1 LRALQNNVSRMEIA
15 MSVTRGFKL
24 TPYLFLLPA
33 LLFMAT
39 FTIYPLLSVAYLS
52 FTSYD
57 ILSPPEP
64 VGLANYGRLAADGV
78 FWLSLRN
85 SFVYLIV
92 TPVII
97 VLAILLAIVVNRRLP
112 GIGMFRALYYI
123 PVITGSVAIGIAWQF
138 LFDGTGGP
146 VNGLLLSL
154 GVIEKPIVFLTDQRF
169 ILPIAMLM
177 TTWMGV
183 GYYMVVF
190 LAGLQAIPQE
200 LYDAARIDGCN
211 NFQKHWHVSVPGLRP
226 SIVFVAVISSL
237 GALKVFDEIYV
248 LTNATGGILNSGST
262 MVFYLW
268 KQAFKLQNVG
278 YASATAMVLLAIT
291 LAFSIM
297 NVRLLERGEE

>member
-1 LRALQNNVSRMEIA
+1 MSIKLQNR
-15 MSVTRGFKL
+15 L

-33 LLFMAT
+33 LVFMAI
-39 FTIYPLLSVAYLS
+39 FTLYPLLSVGYLS
-52 FTSYD
+52 FTEYD
-57 ILSPPEP
+57 ILSPPQP
-64 VGLANYGRLAADGV
+64 VGLENYQKLLVDKI

-85 SFVYLIV
+85 SLTYLLV

-97 VLAILLAIVVNRRLP
+97 VLAILLAIMVNRKLP
-112 GIGMFRALYYI
+112 GIGVFRALYYI

-138 LFDGTGGP
+138 LFDGSGGP
-146 VNGLLLSL
+146 VNGLLISL
-154 GVIEKPIVFLTDQRF
+154 GIIQKPIIFLVDQRF
-169 ILPIAMLM
+169 TLPIAMLM

-190 LAGLQAIPQE
+190 LAGLQAIPE
-200 LYDAARIDGCN
+200 DLYDAAKIDGCSDL
-211 NFQKHWHVSVPGLRP
+211 QKHWHISVPGLRP

-248 LTNATGGILNSGST
+248 LTNGTGGILSSGST

-278 YASATAMVLLAIT
+278 YASAVAMVLLVLT
-291 LAFSIM
+291 LAFSIF
-297 NVRLLERGEE
+297 NVRLLEQGEE

>member
-1 LRALQNNVSRMEIA
+1 MSYRLQ
-15 MSVTRGFKL
+15 TRL

-33 LLFMAT
+33 LAFMAV
-39 FTIYPLLSVAYLS
+39 FTLYPLLSVGYLS
-52 FTSYD
+52 FTEYD
-57 ILSPPEP
+57 ILSAPEP
-64 VGLANYGRLAADGV
+64 VGLANYQKLVGDKI

-85 SFVYLIV
+85 SLVYLLV

-97 VLAILLAIVVNRRLP
+97 VLAIALAIVVNRKLP
-112 GIGMFRALYYI
+112 GIGVFRALYYI

-146 VNGLLLSL
+146 VNGFLLWL
-154 GVIEKPIVFLTDQRF
+154 GVIDKPIIFMVNPRF
-169 ILPIAMLM
+169 TLPIAMLM

-190 LAGLQAIPQE
+190 LAGLQAIPEE
-200 LYDAARIDGCN
+200 LYDAARMDGCSEL
-211 NFQKHWHVSVPGLRP
+211 QKHWHVSVPGLRP

-237 GALKVFDEIYV
+237 SALKVFDEIFV
-248 LTNATGGILNSGST
+248 LTNGTGGVLNSGST

-278 YASATAMVLLAIT
+278 YASAVAMVLLVIT
-291 LAFSIM
+291 LAFSIF
-297 NVRLLERGEE
+297 NVQLLERGESSS